1 MKRFLLLPAF
11 FLLLAAATRSQVVT
25 GVYKGVM
32 QVDSPRNTINFE
44 LTLKEKKG
52 KLFGYCYRLFIVGD
66 TLYYNVVQVNAR
78 IAKDVLI
85 VEDERSVSNNF
96 EMATRGIKTV
106 FFFNLKDIGN
116 DTATLLPGEWSTSR
130 WRNYLP
136 LTGKIEVTR
145 ERNYLATQLYKR
157 LAEKNLDTE
166 MLFEPAAPT
175 EPVLV
180 AAPGKQPPA
189 DGTKPPAGG
198 DEGKQPRVKDQP
210 LTMAPVVVPPPPAL
224 PVKDTAVVSAP
235 TAAKEPPA
243 VAPVGTAANPPGGK
257 QGAKPDSSTASVPPP
272 TTPPVKEPA
281 GTKPA
286 SGQPAQQQPITVAVN
301 KPATNPVT
309 DKKEPTQ
316 PATTNPV
323 ATKPP
328 ATQPV
333 ADTKPATGQPAQQ
346 QPVTVAANK
355 PATNPVTDKK
365 EPTQPVTTNPV
376 ATKPPATQ
384 PAADTKP
391 ATGQPAQQQ
400 PLTVAV
406 NKPATNPV
414 TDKKEPTQPVT
425 NNPVATKPPV
435 TQPAAGTQPASGQP
449 TQQQHVTVAVNKP
462 ATNPVTDKK
471 EPTQPT
477 TNNPVATK
485 PPVKTQAQQQP
496 AVAKQQGNQPAPA
509 QTQPPVVQNKPTAP
523 PPATQ
528 PAGAVTQQTVN
539 PPVQQQQATSLPI
552 LAPTQQHD
560 SPFVKKSDLA
570 VNKLPVIS
578 NPLLTKRQTELLET
592 VTVME
597 DSITLSLYDNGEIDG
612 DTVSV
617 FLNNEVLV
625 SRVGL
630 TAQAHKITI
639 PVPAGQIIQL
649 TLYAE
654 NLGKIPPNTG
664 LLVVYSGDRRYQVF
678 FSATLDKSA
687 GILLQRNE

>member
-189 DGTKPPAGG
+189 AGTKPPAGG

-257 QGAKPDSSTASVPPP
+257 QGVKTDSSTASVPPP

-286 SGQPAQQQPITVAVN
+286 SGQPAQQQPITVV
-301 KPATNPVT
+301 
-309 DKKEPTQ
+309 
-316 PATTNPV
+316 
-323 ATKPP
+323 
-328 ATQPV
+328 
-333 ADTKPATGQPAQQ
+333 
-346 QPVTVAANK
+346 ANK

-414 TDKKEPTQPVT
+414 TDKKEPTQP
-425 NNPVATKPPV
+425 
-435 TQPAAGTQPASGQP
+435 
-449 TQQQHVTVAVNKP
+449 
-462 ATNPVTDKK
+462 
-471 EPTQPT
+471 T

-496 AVAKQQGNQPAPA
+496 AAAKQQGNQPAPV